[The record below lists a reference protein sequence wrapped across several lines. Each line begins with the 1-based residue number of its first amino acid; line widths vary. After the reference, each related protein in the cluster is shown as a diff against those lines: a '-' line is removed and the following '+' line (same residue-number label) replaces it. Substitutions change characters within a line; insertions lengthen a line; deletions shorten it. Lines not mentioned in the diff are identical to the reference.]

1 MEKTAVGELRNLDR
15 KEKQL
20 EENKKKLVERRD
32 TFKEKQRRKEKA
44 GNGQYRGEVRNIE
57 RKKSLKE
64 MKENV

>member
-32 TFKEKQRRKEKA
+32 TFKEKERRKEPA
-44 GNGQYRGEVRNIE
+44 GNG
-57 RKKSLKE
+57 
-64 MKENV
+64 

>member
-32 TFKEKQRRKEKA
+32 TFKEKYSEERRRREM
-44 GNGQYRGEVRNIE
+44 VSIE
-57 RKKSLKE
+57 ERCGILKGRQ
-64 MKENV
+64 V

>member
-1 MEKTAVGELRNLDR
+1 MEKTAVGELRNVDR

-32 TFKEKQRRKEKA
+32 TFKEKERRKEPA

>member
-32 TFKEKQRRKEKA
+32 TFKEK
-44 GNGQYRGEVRNIE
+44 
-57 RKKSLKE
+57 
-64 MKENV
+64 